1 MTFLFQ
7 CPACKNELEAQ
18 TEWIGQETQCPCCS
32 QNIVIPAPRKKSKKV
47 LFISAGL
54 LLFAVVCAVI
64 AGISGRKTE
73 VPAKKEVAKQI
84 VPAKKDI
91 VKKTVPVQKTEKK
104 KEEKKIVYPF
114 TVMHNSGIP
123 RIEKTYDGLN
133 RIELRNHY
141 HYYLDNAAKGDNAWY
156 VRFLLERNFFR
167 YTEEEKI
174 FTSNLRFKT
183 YEALVVE
190 TARFSPE
197 SITVLAFLLENSEKF
212 GMPLEKWNKIYDEL
226 VYFVCKTSKRG
237 DDCSYMLP
245 LFGYLASYGVSGTR
259 RTDYL
264 LERVDFDLKEK
275 LLFVRA
281 NPPQIDKNAPVVTKL
296 PKTKAEFSSGI
307 PPIKNIPQKKV
318 YEGPLWEKLIK
329 TVTHQY
335 LSRSDGDREHI
346 AFCENIR
353 SAVEQ
358 GLDINDIEHELFSKI
373 PLDGDSLKTFYFMIE
388 NGADAR
394 IPQKQTPDGRN
405 LLAGI
410 LSSSSRMKD
419 LEKHIIYLAG
429 KGIPVTHHA
438 VTYAP
443 NKEIYDLLIKLRKET
458 GPHWDEHL
466 IRKKEW
472 NKKK

>member
-133 RIELRNHY
+133 RIKLRDHY

-167 YTEEEKI
+167 YTEDEKI

-212 GMPLEKWNKIYDEL
+212 GMPLEEWNKIYDEL
-226 VYFVCKTSKRG
+226 VYFVCKTDKRG

-275 LLFVRA
+275 LLFVRK
-281 NPPQIDKNAPVVTKL
+281 NPPEIDKNAPVVTKL
-296 PKTKAEFSSGI
+296 PKTKVEFSSGI